1 MVSFPSP
8 AANDHNVALIWGLAH
23 QKMEL
28 TVQYLTTE
36 EIITAHL
43 RGGDMYLIM
52 AVVDVFTTLK
62 CVCVCETVSHV

>member
-8 AANDHNVALIWGLAH
+8 AANDHNVALVWGLAY
-23 QKMEL
+23 QKMEF

-43 RGGDMYLIM
+43 EE
-52 AVVDVFTTLK
+52 
-62 CVCVCETVSHV
+62 ETCI

>member
-8 AANDHNVALIWGLAH
+8 AANDHNVALIWGLAY
-23 QKMEL
+23 QKMEF

-43 RGGDMYLIM
+43 RGGDSYQIM
-52 AVVDVFTTLK
+52 AAVHVFTTLE
-62 CVCVCETVSHV
+62 CV

>member
-8 AANDHNVALIWGLAH
+8 AANDHNVALVWGLAY

-28 TVQYLTTE
+28 TVQSLTTE

-43 RGGDMYLIM
+43 EE
-52 AVVDVFTTLK
+52 
-62 CVCVCETVSHV
+62 ETRIRSWLLCMCSRP

>member
-8 AANDHNVALIWGLAH
+8 AANDHNVALVWGLAH
-23 QKMEL
+23 QKMEF

-43 RGGDMYLIM
+43 EE
-52 AVVDVFTTLK
+52 
-62 CVCVCETVSHV
+62 ETCI